1 MKSIIAA
8 DIFISAPPYLIT
20 HFFLGFLEEFIL
32 WAADSSLFTHVHG
45 VAWGETRFH
54 RC

>member
-8 DIFISAPPYLIT
+8 DIFISAPPYLIS
-20 HFFLGFLEEFIL
+20 HFFLGFLEEFL
-32 WAADSSLFTHVHG
+32 LGAADSSLLTYVHG
-45 VAWGETRFH
+45 VAWGTWFH